1 MNVKKRVKRKKTPL
15 TVAGKKKK
23 TVPKGWCYKLV
34 LLLRQP

>member
-23 TVPKGWCYKLV
+23 LFQKAGAISLFCY
-34 LLLRQP
+34 

>member
-23 TVPKGWCYKLV
+23 KLFQKAGAISLFCY
-34 LLLRQP
+34 